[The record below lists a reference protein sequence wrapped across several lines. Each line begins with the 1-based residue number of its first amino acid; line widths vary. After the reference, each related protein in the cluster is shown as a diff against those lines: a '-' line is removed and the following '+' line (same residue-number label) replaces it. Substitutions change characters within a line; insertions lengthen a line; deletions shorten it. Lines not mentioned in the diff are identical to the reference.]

1 MTNLMMAEM
10 KVWQVKKGKSK
21 EMLSYNI
28 YVLFFSV
35 GLKVSEVY
43 ICHKRKTEL
52 KVNVMAA
59 EGSNT
64 HRKGKMSLFLN
75 LFLNDSSEMC
85 VHLAISFTSNGEKS
99 FEIPF
104 LVM

>member
-10 KVWQVKKGKSK
+10 KVWQVTKGK
-21 EMLSYNI
+21 ERGVMLSYNI

-35 GLKVSEVY
+35 GLKVSEAY

-64 HRKGKMSLFLN
+64 HIKR
-75 LFLNDSSEMC
+75 
-85 VHLAISFTSNGEKS
+85 
-99 FEIPF
+99 
-104 LVM
+104 